1 MKEFLNKLKFWRA
14 TWLHKRKVKQ
24 RAKAAVSVCE
34 MFTLSER
41 NGEVYVLCDGLP
53 ICKLSQHFFVEEV
66 ISELEKHRK
75 DALNYYQLP
84 EIYLPSLSRDRK
96 CP

>member
-14 TWLHKRKVKQ
+14 SWLHKRKAKQ
-24 RAKAAVSVCE
+24 QAEAALRARE

-41 NGEVYVLCDGLP
+41 NGEVYVLCDSLP

-66 ISELEKHRK
+66 ISKLEKHRK
-75 DALNYYQLP
+75 DALDYFQLP
-84 EIYLPSLSRDRK
+84 EINP
-96 CP
+96 